1 MHRSF
6 SGIPLRDED
15 VSEGCEKSPL
25 AVLMVE
31 IIKLSGGPDSFGR
44 RENKKL
50 LTLEQE
56 EHGDFMGMYK
66 APV

>member
-15 VSEGCEKSPL
+15 ASEGCEKSPL

-44 RENKKL
+44 RENEKV

-56 EHGDFMGMYK
+56 EHGYFMGMYE
-66 APV
+66 APA